1 MHLVTAEEMRE
12 MDRQTIEEFGLPGR
26 VLMEN
31 AGRGAS
37 RVLMGHFLDIAEKK
51 VGVIAGR
58 GNNGGDGFV
67 MARYLAQAG
76 SRVTVYLLSESSRLA
91 GDAAANFNLLAPL
104 QIPVRE
110 ITDDTRLN
118 ELKPEMAGQDVWV
131 DAIFGTGLN
140 SDITGVFKSAIDFL
154 NTLNRPVLAV
164 DIPSGLNAD
173 SGRICGV
180 CLSAV
185 ATATFGFPKIGH
197 IQFPGAAC
205 TGDLHVIDIGIP
217 PHIVGIVGP
226 RQHLL
231 TRTEAANIMI
241 PRRWD
246 AHKGHTGHVL
256 VVAGSKGKTGAANL
270 SAIAALR
277 SGAGLVTLGIP
288 ETSLPV
294 VAARC
299 MEVMTAPLAETG
311 TGAISDNALPSVMSL
326 LKDKKCLAIG
336 PGMGTDP
343 ETRRLVSRL
352 IMDSPVPMVVDADGL
367 NHISDNPEILQSRR
381 SEIVLT
387 PHPGEMAR
395 LTGRPTGWIQEN
407 RISCAREFAV
417 KYKVHLVLKGARTL
431 IAHPDGH
438 VFVNL
443 TGNPGM
449 ASAGMGDVLTGVV
462 AGFISQGYPPG
473 TAAHLA
479 VYLHGFAADILSTAK
494 GPFGFLASDV
504 AAALPSAIAELTAP
518 ENTQPAALHR
528 DPILEQL

>member
-12 MDRQTIEEFGLPGR
+12 MDRQTIEDFGLPGR

-31 AGRGAS
+31 AGRGAF
-37 RVLMGHFLDIAEKK
+37 RVLMAHFPDINGKK

-76 SRVTVYLLSESSRLA
+76 SRVTVYLLSESSRLS

-104 QIPVRE
+104 QIPVKE
-110 ITDDTRLN
+110 ITDESRLD
-118 ELKPEMAGQDVWV
+118 ELKSEMTHQNIWV

-154 NTLNRPVLAV
+154 NALNRPVLAV

-197 IQFPGAAC
+197 VQFPGADF
-205 TGDLHVIDIGIP
+205 TGNLHVIDIGIP
-217 PHIVGIVGP
+217 PHIVGRVGP
-226 RQHLL
+226 RHHLV
-231 TRTEAANIMI
+231 TRATVANILI
-241 PRRWD
+241 PRQWE
-246 AHKGHTGHVL
+246 AHKGNTGHVL
-256 VVAGSKGKTGAANL
+256 VVAGSKGKSGAASL

-288 ETSLPV
+288 ETSLQV
-294 VAARC
+294 IAARC
-299 MEVMTAPLAETG
+299 MEVMTAPLAETDS
-311 TGAISDNALPSVMSL
+311 GAISDNALPAVMAL
-326 LKDKKCLAIG
+326 LKDKKCLAMG

-343 ETRRLVSRL
+343 ATRRLVSRL
-352 IMDSPVPMVVDADGL
+352 IMESPVPMVVDADGL
-367 NHISDNPEILQSRR
+367 NPISDNPDILLSRQ

-395 LTGRPTGWIQEN
+395 LTGQTTVWIQDN

-417 KYKVHLVLKGARTL
+417 KYQVHVVLKGARSL

-462 AGFISQGYPPG
+462 AGLIAQGYPPG
-473 TAAHLA
+473 KAAHLA
-479 VYLHGFAADILSTAK
+479 VYLHGLAADRLASSK

-504 AAALPSAIAELTAP
+504 AAALPAAIAELASPEGTQCAP
-518 ENTQPAALHR
+518 LRCVPM
-528 DPILEQL
+528 LEQL